1 MSAADLFVQFDPD
14 QARQNIEP
22 DLDPKCFTL
31 HGCIPAERCFE
42 KLILKKSTL
51 MTKNREKLLAML
63 SWLIYAPVLTTLTYK
78 TINRFCGCR
87 GWGGEGWSNFV
98 NTFAVVTLNAIPMLM
113 VYLQVFRC

>member
-14 QARQNIEP
+14 QATQNIGP

-31 HGCIPAERCFE
+31 HGCIPAERFFE

-51 MTKNREKLLAML
+51 ITKNREKLLGML
-63 SWLIYAPVLTTLTYK
+63 SRLIYAPVLTTLTYK
-78 TINRFCGCR
+78 TINQFFACR

-98 NTFAVVTLNAIPMLM
+98 NALAAV
-113 VYLQVFRC
+113 C